1 MKMKTLIAVRTS
13 DSKELLVHSDFGE
26 DQEIFG
32 DLYISDEMENY
43 ITSELGDSYT
53 LKIIEE

>member
-1 MKMKTLIAVRTS
+1 MKTLIAVRTS

-32 DLYISDEMENY
+32 DLYISDEMEDY